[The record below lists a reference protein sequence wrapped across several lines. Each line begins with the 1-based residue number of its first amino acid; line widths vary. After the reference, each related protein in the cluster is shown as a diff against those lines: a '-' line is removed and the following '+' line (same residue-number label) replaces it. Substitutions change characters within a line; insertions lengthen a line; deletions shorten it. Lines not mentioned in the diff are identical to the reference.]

1 MFNESFPCIQ
11 LFIVTLYTFPFISV
25 LFVCLFVF
33 GFWCVFFL
41 GGGGIGIKMS
51 RNHFED
57 AAVICLFLLLCIYT
71 KQGM

>member
-11 LFIVTLYTFPFISV
+11 LFVVTLYTFPFISV
-25 LFVCLFVF
+25 LFVC
-33 GFWCVFFL
+33 FWFLVGVFFW
-41 GGGGIGIKMS
+41 GGGIGIKMS

>member
-11 LFIVTLYTFPFISV
+11 LFVVTLYTFPFISV
-25 LFVCLFVF
+25 LFVC
-33 GFWCVFFL
+33 FWFFL